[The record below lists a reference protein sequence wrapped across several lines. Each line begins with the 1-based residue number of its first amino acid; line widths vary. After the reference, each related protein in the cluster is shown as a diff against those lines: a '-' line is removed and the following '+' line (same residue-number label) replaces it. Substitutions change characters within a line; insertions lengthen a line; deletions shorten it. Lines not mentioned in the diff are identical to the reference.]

1 MRDVVYFHGY
11 GATRALIVLGIYA
24 GLGAIL
30 AIIAGRIRA
39 GAPAASGGEQVSAT
53 AQDPSTGNAGSA

>member
-24 GLGAIL
+24 ALGAIL
-30 AIIAGRIRA
+30 AIIADRIRP
-39 GAPAASGGEQVSAT
+39 GARPATSGGQR
-53 AQDPSTGNAGSA
+53 P